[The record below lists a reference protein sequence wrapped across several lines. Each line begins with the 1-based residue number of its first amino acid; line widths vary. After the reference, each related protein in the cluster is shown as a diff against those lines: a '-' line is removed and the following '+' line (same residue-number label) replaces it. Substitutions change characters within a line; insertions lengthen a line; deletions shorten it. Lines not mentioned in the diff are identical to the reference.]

1 MRFFLRNWLIGPLW
15 LAALSA
21 AAQPGHDPGLP
32 GASTLSP
39 AEGLAHLEDF
49 RHARLKGD
57 FCLRFDLIHYPRG
70 KEEIH
75 FDGVAWGTWTD
86 AGPLTRFQLRPA
98 DPKATTPPDPAKRD
112 ASTWEWLVQNG
123 PKPHVWVL
131 APGATTAREIPSAEW
146 RQPLFPGTVYSP
158 FDLLLPFVYWDK
170 FEYEGPKYLH
180 GRVTDYFVM
189 LPPADASP
197 NTPVVQTSPA
207 AITPAN
213 ISATPAT
220 GNVPVRIALDRTY
233 KVLMN
238 ANQLDAQRKPL
249 REFQVLGLTP
259 IKDEWTFTQLD
270 LLDAVG
276 RDHDRFDITEMVT
289 GLHLD
294 PALFTPSHLAT
305 PAPLPANASWTR
317 L

>member
-1 MRFFLRNWLIGPLW
+1 MRVFLRNWLIGPLW

-21 AAQPGHDPGLP
+21 AAQPGREPGLP

-39 AEGLAHLEDF
+39 EEGLAHLEDF

-57 FCLRFDLIHYPRG
+57 FCIRFDLIHYPRG
-70 KEEIH
+70 KEETH
-75 FDGVAWGTWTD
+75 FDGIAWGTWTD
-86 AGPLTRFQLRPA
+86 AGPLTRFQIRPA
-98 DPKATTPPDPAKRD
+98 DPKATIPPDPVKRD
-112 ASTWEWLVQNG
+112 ANTWEWLVQNG

-131 APGATTAREIPSAEW
+131 APGATSAREIPPAEW

-189 LPPADASP
+189 LPPAGGATATPTDKAS
-197 NTPVVQTSPA
+197 
-207 AITPAN
+207 
-213 ISATPAT
+213 TPAT

-233 KVLMN
+233 KVLIR
-238 ANQLDAQRKPL
+238 ADQLDAQRKPL

-270 LLDAVG
+270 LLDTAG
-276 RDHDRFDITEMVT
+276 RDHDRFDIMEMAT

-294 PALFTPSHLAT
+294 SALFTPARLAT
-305 PAPLPANASWTR
+305 PVPLPANAIWTR